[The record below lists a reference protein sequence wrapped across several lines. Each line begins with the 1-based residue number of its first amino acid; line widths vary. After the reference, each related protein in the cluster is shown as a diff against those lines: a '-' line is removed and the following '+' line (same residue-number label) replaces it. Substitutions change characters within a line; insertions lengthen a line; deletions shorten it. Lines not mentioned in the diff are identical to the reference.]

1 MLFRSGL
8 ALERAEPQKSVLDQG
23 LHLSYGSDGMP
34 YGPLLGIDCAVTRL
48 GGDGRVRGPEERVT
62 LDQAIRSYTLET
74 AYLNFEER
82 DQGSLEVGKVAD
94 LAVLSADIFTA
105 APGTIRTIGI
115 EKTFI
120 AGQEVYAT
128 NRPTKPWQNVQHPWT
143 SLAAPPAR

>member
-1 MLFRSGL
+1 M
-8 ALERAEPQKSVLDQG
+8 
-23 LHLSYGSDGMP
+23 
-34 YGPLLGIDCAVTRL
+34 
-48 GGDGRVRGPEERVT
+48 T

-115 EKTFI
+115 ERTYI

-128 NRPTKPWQNVQHPWT
+128 DRLTKPWQNVQHPWT
-143 SLAAPPAR
+143 SLVAPPAR